1 MYGLVVTRE
10 IVVGSFSDDTVGL
23 MKAETH
29 FKLSMQVYWK
39 ATNVAPFSKGM
50 NALARYVMEER
61 GLVFI
66 DTQEIFDNFK
76 EDIAGACCNDHQGKG
91 FHFGA
96 IAHYTN
102 SSLRIT
108 VSSMVTQ
115 TMLGHM
121 CGLEHNAQ

>member
-1 MYGLVVTRE
+1 MSRACILAHVVT
-10 IVVGSFSDDTVGL
+10 
-23 MKAETH
+23 
-29 FKLSMQVYWK
+29 LSMQVYWK

-61 GLVFI
+61 GLVFV
-66 DTQEIFDNFK
+66 DTQEVFDYFK
-76 EDIAGACCNDHQGKG
+76 EDIAAACCNDHQGKG

-115 TMLGHM
+115 TMLGHI
-121 CGLEHNAQ
+121 CNTEHITQ